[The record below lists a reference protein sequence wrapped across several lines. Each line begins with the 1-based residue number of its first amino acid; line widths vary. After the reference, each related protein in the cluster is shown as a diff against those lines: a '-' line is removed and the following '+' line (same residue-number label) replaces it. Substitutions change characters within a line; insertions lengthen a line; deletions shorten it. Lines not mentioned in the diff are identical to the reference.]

1 MKSIKTLALA
11 TAIVAT
17 PLMLTACGGDT
28 TDSSAYK
35 PETHSITTTLSGD
48 VYNAVTKEKVN
59 LRDIKG
65 ANVTLWQGDK
75 KVKASFDKET
85 GYYTLKDIPT
95 SIDGNITYKV
105 SVDAEGYQSFVG
117 YVNIDANVSK
127 NDDGGTSSL
136 YDKETFQVGNIN
148 LFPVGFTAPDYKVC
162 LTYPSKNLMVD
173 TATVELE
180 PVTGNNFTGGQ
191 AAQTLSFVNIEEKP
205 VMAASFANGC
215 ATFAGTGLTLGAT
228 YNVRVRNASFGGAPL
243 AYQDA
248 TTASF
253 NAGSSNQLVTIAMT
267 GTTINV
273 GAEYGLFVE
282 SFSNVDIDAIH
293 STEGKLTITFSKAVD
308 VINKSGVTVSGGNIT
323 TLVNAQNVD
332 VQVAGNVVTLAPNF
346 LTGKSTSDI
355 TAGTTKLTYGG
366 LTVRLA
372 GTNTT
377 VKQVTFD
384 VFDPLVMQT
393 STGVSVASYTD
404 VRFRADF

>member
-11 TAIVAT
+11 TAIVAA

-28 TDSSAYK
+28 TKNAAFNPQS
-35 PETHSITTTLSGD
+35 HSITTTLSGD
-48 VYNAVTKEKVN
+48 VYNAVTKQKIN

-95 SIDGNITYKV
+95 SIDSNITYKV

-117 YVNIDANVSK
+117 YVTINANVSK
-127 NDDGGTSSL
+127 NQEGGTSSL
-136 YDKETFQVGNIN
+136 YDKEIFKVGNIN

-162 LTYPSKNLMVD
+162 LTYTSKNVLVD

-180 PVTGNNFTGGQ
+180 PATGNNFTVGQ
-191 AAQTLSFVNIEEKP
+191 AAQTLTVVNFEEKP

-253 NAGSSNQLVTIAMT
+253 NAGSSNQLVTIPMT
-267 GTTINV
+267 DTTINV

-282 SFSNVDIDAIH
+282 SFSNTNIDAIH
-293 STEGKLTITFSKAVD
+293 STEGKLTITFSKPVEAV
-308 VINKSGVTVSGGNIT
+308 NKSAVTVTGGNIG

-332 VQVAGNVVTLAPNF
+332 VQVNGNVVTLAPNF

-355 TAGTTKLTYGG
+355 TGTTKLTYDD

-372 GTNTT
+372 GTNTA
-377 VKQVTFD
+377 VKQITFD
-384 VFDPLVMQT
+384 VFNPGSMQT
-393 STGVSVASYTD
+393 SSGVSVASYQD
-404 VRFRADF
+404 VRFKAEF

>member
-28 TDSSAYK
+28 TKNAAFNPQS
-35 PETHSITTTLSGD
+35 HSITTTLSGD
-48 VYNAVTKEKVN
+48 VYNAVTKQKIN

-85 GYYTLKDIPT
+85 GYYSIQDIPT
-95 SIDGNITYKV
+95 SIDGNITYKI

-117 YVNIDANVSK
+117 YVTINANVSK
-127 NDDGGTSSL
+127 NQEGGTSSL
-136 YDKETFQVGNIN
+136 HDKETFKVGNIN

-162 LTYPSKNLMVD
+162 LTYTSKNLLVD

-180 PVTGNNFTGGQ
+180 PATGNNFTTGQ
-191 AAQTLSFVNIEEKP
+191 AAQTLTFVDIEEKP

-215 ATFAGTGLTLGAT
+215 ATFAGTGLTLGAN
-228 YNVRVRNASFGGAPL
+228 YNIRVRNASFGGAPL
-243 AYQDA
+243 EYVDVSAGHGFA
-248 TTASF
+248 
-253 NAGSSNQLVTIAMT
+253 AGSTHQLVTIPMT
-267 GTTINV
+267 GTTINI

-282 SFSNVDIDAIH
+282 SFSNTDIDAIH
-293 STEGKLTITFSKAVD
+293 STEGKLTITFSKPVEAV
-308 VINKSGVTVSGGNIT
+308 NKSAVTVTGGNIG

-332 VQVAGNVVTLAPNF
+332 VQVNGNVVTLAPNF

-355 TAGTTKLTYGG
+355 TGTTKLTYGS

-372 GTNTT
+372 GTNTA
-377 VKQVTFD
+377 VKQITFD
-384 VFDPLVMQT
+384 VFNPGSMQT
-393 STGVSVASYTD
+393 SSGVSVASYQD
-404 VRFRADF
+404 VRFKAEF